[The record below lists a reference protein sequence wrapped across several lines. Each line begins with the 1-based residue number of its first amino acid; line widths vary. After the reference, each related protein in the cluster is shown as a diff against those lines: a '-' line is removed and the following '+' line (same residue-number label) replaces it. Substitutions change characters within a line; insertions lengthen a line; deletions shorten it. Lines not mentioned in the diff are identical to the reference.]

1 MFVDV
6 PEPVWYTSIGNW
18 SSSSPASARR
28 ASSTI
33 GVGHVLLDHAQLG
46 VDDRGVA
53 LDRRQRTGDAH
64 VERATGDREVGDG
77 EVGLTAPQM
86 FGLVHSPSMPPVS
99 YIRGRWPPACP
110 WPDYRAVL
118 FDLDGV
124 LTPTADVHQ
133 RAWTVMFDEFL
144 ATQPGQAPFSEAD
157 YLAHVDGR
165 PRFDGVRTFLASRG
179 ITLPEGDADEPP
191 GQGSVSALG
200 NRKNEL
206 FQRVLRDEGIAPY
219 PGSLRLLD
227 ALGEDTKLAV
237 VSSSRNAR
245 EVLDASGL
253 APRFDVVADGVTLG
267 EEQLR
272 GKPAPDLF
280 LSAARHLGVAPA
292 DAVVVEDAVSG
303 VAAGRAGDF
312 ALVIGVDR
320 GAGPEAL
327 RAHGADI
334 VVDDLGELVP

>member
-1 MFVDV
+1 M
-6 PEPVWYTSIGNW
+6 
-18 SSSSPASARR
+18 
-28 ASSTI
+28 
-33 GVGHVLLDHAQLG
+33 
-46 VDDRGVA
+46 
-53 LDRRQRTGDAH
+53 
-64 VERATGDREVGDG
+64 
-77 EVGLTAPQM
+77 APR
-86 FGLVHSPSMPPVS
+86 VS
-99 YIRGRWPPACP
+99 

-144 ATQPGQAPFSEAD
+144 RTQPGQAPFTEAD

-179 ITLPEGDADEPP
+179 IALPEGEPDDPP
-191 GQGSVSALG
+191 GQGSVAALG

-219 PGSLRLLD
+219 PGSMRLLD
-227 ALGEDTKLAV
+227 ALDDDTKLAV

-245 EVLDASGL
+245 EVLEASGL
-253 APRFDVVADGVTLG
+253 APRFEVVADGLTLV
-267 EEQLR
+267 EEKLQ

-280 LSAARHLGVAPA
+280 LSAARHLGVEPA

-303 VAAGRAGDF
+303 VAAGRAGEF
-312 ALVIGVDR
+312 GLVIGVDR

-327 RAHGADI
+327 RANGADL